1 MIDAD
6 DDIDTRETA
15 DKRRHRPWAVFDRS
29 LSLCPNHGSYSIIPI
44 AFFIY
49 FIGYVFVDQQILSC
63 MRGIFAFR
71 RHRKYWSRFDKISR
85 S

>member
-44 AFFIY
+44 AFFLFYRLRICRPTNL
-49 FIGYVFVDQQILSC
+49 ILHE
-63 MRGIFAFR
+63 RHFR
-71 RHRKYWSRFDKISR
+71 ISKAQEILE
-85 S
+85 SF